1 MQIQANSTS
10 KSARLTAI
18 KILCAVVENNRS
30 LTDALTACEQLD
42 DRDKAFCKELCYGTL
57 RWYERLE
64 GILSLLLK
72 KPFKP
77 KDINIKVLALTGLYQ
92 LIYLQTPDHAAVSET
107 VNACIKLKRPWA
119 KNTLNAILRR
129 FLREKEAL
137 EAEADAII
145 NIQHAH
151 PSWLVET
158 LQNDWGD
165 ELINILCANNQR
177 PPMSI
182 RVNEKIGS
190 REEYLTA
197 LSKSDIEAEQHPY
210 NNVGLTLTQA
220 TNVEHLP
227 NFWKGACSVQD
238 SAAQLAAPLLN
249 IGKDQRVLDVCAAPG
264 GKAAHILESSPSSTA
279 FTAIDIDE
287 GRNQK
292 VFENFK
298 RLNVKGTVLTA
309 NGLEPQKW
317 FDGRPFQRILLDAPC
332 SATGVI
338 RRHPDIKILRRP
350 EDITN
355 LVELQRKLLHAI
367 WPLLDTNG
375 VLLYATCSILADEN
389 SRQIERFMKE
399 QTDAHEMP
407 INAQWGRACSIGRQV
422 LPGED
427 NMDGFYYALITKGPK
442 AP

>member
-1 MQIQANSTS
+1 MQIQPKSTS
-10 KSARLTAI
+10 KSARLIAI
-18 KILCAVVENNRS
+18 KILCAVIENNRS

-57 RWYERLE
+57 RWYGRLE
-64 GILSLLLK
+64 GILSLLLQ
-72 KPFKP
+72 KPFKA
-77 KDINIKVLALTGLYQ
+77 KDTNIKVLALTGLYQ

-119 KNTLNAILRR
+119 KNTLNAVLRR
-129 FLREKEAL
+129 FLRERDAL
-137 EAEADAII
+137 EAQADAVLSV
-145 NIQHAH
+145 QYSH
-151 PSWLVET
+151 PSWLVEK

-165 ELINILCANNQR
+165 ELTTILNANNQR

-182 RVNEKIGS
+182 RVNEKVCS
-190 REEYLTA
+190 REEYLKE
-197 LSKSDIEAEQHPY
+197 LSNNDIETEQQPY
-210 NNVGLTLTQA
+210 NNVGLTLTRA

-238 SAAQLAAPLLN
+238 SAAQLAASLLN
-249 IGKDQRVLDVCAAPG
+249 IEKDQRVLDVCAAPG
-264 GKAAHILESSPSSTA
+264 GKAAHILEASPNSIA
-279 FTAIDIDE
+279 LTAIDIDE

-309 NGLEPQKW
+309 DGLEPGKW
-317 FDGRPFQRILLDAPC
+317 FDGKPFQRILLDAPC

-338 RRHPDIKILRRP
+338 RRHPDIKALRRP
-350 EDITN
+350 EDIAN
-355 LVELQRKLLHAI
+355 LVELQQQLLKSI

-389 SRQIERFMKE
+389 SRQIERFMT
-399 QTDAHEMP
+399 QQADAHEIS
-407 INAQWGRACSIGRQV
+407 INAQWGRPCCVGRQI

-427 NMDGFYYALITKGPK
+427 NMDGFYYALITKIPK
-442 AP
+442 IT